1 MLGYVLASMLGL
13 MAGVWCWWNLSPSW
27 RGPFHRGLEPVEDL
41 SDDEP
46 LPCAAIICPGRN
58 EAAHLHKTL
67 PELAEQDYPHLQVV
81 FVDDD
86 STDHTPT
93 ITADCAQRYPHLIVV
108 RNDQEPP
115 DGWVGKCWAVDRGYA
130 ALSEHEAREAAD
142 RGGHAPPAPPA
153 PTDRATFVCFT
164 DADIHWHPRCLR
176 SAVRFAL
183 AHDTDVV
190 ALFPRLEFGS
200 TSERLVQSVLFLGLF
215 VLFPLDKAVD
225 PAYPDVALTGGAF
238 MLVRRELYDRIGGHE
253 SVRACVIDDVNL
265 GLNLKRAGGRIQ
277 TFLARDLLRCRMYEG
292 WADMWEGFTKN
303 VYAGL
308 NYRPDKFIGFFVATV
323 WLWVLPPFAGLAAA
337 IWAIA
342 GGGAPAWTAAGLAV
356 VGTLLQ
362 VRLMNRM
369 RRWLALRW
377 YYSLSAPIGAAIVLL
392 IAAASVWRY
401 YSGGNVWKGRRYG
414 REGARAAAGS

>member
-1 MLGYVLASMLGL
+1 MLGFVLVAMLGL
-13 MAGVWCWWNLSPSW
+13 TAGVWCWWNLSPSW
-27 RGPFHRGLEPVEDL
+27 RGPFHRGLEPLEDD

-46 LPCAAIICPGRN
+46 LPRAAIICPGRN
-58 EAAHLHKTL
+58 EAAHLYKTL
-67 PELAEQDYPHLQVV
+67 PELAEQDYPRLQVV

-86 STDHTPT
+86 STDDTPN
-93 ITADCAQRYPHLIVV
+93 ITADCGRRYPHLIVV

-115 DGWVGKCWAVDRGYA
+115 TGWVGKCWAVHRGYA
-130 ALSEHEAREAAD
+130 ALSEHECREAAD
-142 RGGHAPPAPPA
+142 RGGRADPP
-153 PTDRATFVCFT
+153 PTERASFVCFT

-183 AHDTDVV
+183 EHDTDVV

-200 TSERLVQSVLFLGLF
+200 AAERLVQSVLFLGLF

-225 PAYPDVALTGGAF
+225 PAYPDVVLTGGAF
-238 MLVRRELYDRIGGHE
+238 ILVRRELYDRIGGHE
-253 SVRACVIDDVNL
+253 SVRACVIDDLNL

-277 TFLARDLLRCRMYEG
+277 SFQTRDLLRCRMYEG

-308 NYRPDKFIGFFVATV
+308 SYRPDKFIAFFVATA
-323 WLWVLPPFAGLAAA
+323 WLWVLPPFVGLAAA

-342 GGGAPAWTAAGLAV
+342 GGGAPAWTAAGLAAMS
-356 VGTLLQ
+356 TMLQ
-362 VRLMNRM
+362 GRLMNRM
-369 RRWLALRW
+369 RCWLALRW
-377 YYSLSAPIGAAIVLL
+377 YYSLVAPIGSAIVLL

-414 REGARAAAGS
+414 RKGAQTAAGS